1 MNEQRYPLLEEMH
14 VLRTSALCSIRDRA
28 FDSLPLYY
36 EDFSD
41 GIVSGCRIRTNQAS
55 ISIQP
60 GIVRYGGYMH
70 FLREAMETPYEPT
83 DEYCMLKLRFGMP
96 EESENFLWRTVHM
109 NLSHDM
115 TLGQDEMEFCRFK
128 LKKGSALR
136 AKYVDFFDRV
146 TEFNTV
152 NFIYSPYAAVGKST
166 LHPEIVAAFAREAVQ
181 YRLEPLDQ
189 SFCMQ
194 ALQGLALSYDQIG
207 FYLMHRLKL
216 EAEEWDNMAF
226 YRGLCDVLTELRE
239 GGQRETRKVRRKRR
253 EVLVD

>member
-1 MNEQRYPLLEEMH
+1 MNEQRYPLLEELH

-60 GIVRYGGYMH
+60 GIVRYGGFMH
-70 FLREAMETPYEPT
+70 FLREAMEIAYEPT

-96 EESENFLWRTVHM
+96 EESESFLRRTVHI
-109 NLSHDM
+109 NLSHNM

-128 LKKGSALR
+128 LKRGSVLR

-152 NFIYSPYAAVGKST
+152 NFIYSPYAAVGRST
-166 LHPEIVAAFAREAVQ
+166 LHPEIVSAFAREAMQ

-194 ALQGLALSYDQIG
+194 ALQGLALSYDQIA
-207 FYLMHRLKL
+207 FYLLHRLKL
-216 EAEEWDNMAF
+216 ESEEWDNMAF
-226 YRGLCDVLTELRE
+226 YRGLCDVLTELR
-239 GGQRETRKVRRKRR
+239 GGGERETRKKRRGRR